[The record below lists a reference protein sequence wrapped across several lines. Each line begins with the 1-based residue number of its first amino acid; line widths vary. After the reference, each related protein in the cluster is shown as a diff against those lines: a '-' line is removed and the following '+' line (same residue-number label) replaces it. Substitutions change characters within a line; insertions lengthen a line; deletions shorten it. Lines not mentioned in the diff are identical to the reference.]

1 MAKIIGIDLGTTNS
15 EAAYMEGGAPRII
28 PSAEGSA
35 YGGKMFRSVVASTKD
50 GILVGEPAKRQAV
63 LNPDRTVMQIKR
75 KMGTDYKVV
84 IDGKVYTP
92 QEISAM
98 ILRKIK
104 TDAEA
109 FLGQPVNQ
117 AVITVPA
124 YCNDNQRQATKD
136 AGKIAGLDVLRLVNE
151 PTAAAL
157 AYGLDKK
164 GEGKIGVLDLGGGTF
179 DVTLMEMGE
188 GVFEVIATSGDT
200 QLGGMDMDNAII
212 QWLAAEFR
220 AEHGVDISS
229 DKQAMQR
236 LRDAGEKAKIE
247 LTSATETTINL
258 PFIAQKSGQPV
269 HLEKKVTR
277 AKLDQLIEPVLNR
290 LDAPIRQSFKDAGWQ
305 YRDVNHVIL
314 VGGPTRMPA
323 VQSRFEKILSRPAER
338 TVDPMQ
344 CVALGAAIQAAVLSG
359 EVKDILLLDVT
370 PLSLGVETKGGIF
383 TKLIERN
390 TTIPTRKSEIFTTAA
405 DGQTSVEVHALQGER
420 AMAGDNVSLGRFY
433 LTGIP
438 PAPAGVPKIEV
449 TFDIDANGILN
460 VSAKDMATGKTE
472 KLTIVA
478 PQRMD
483 KGKID
488 SAVRDAE
495 SHAEE
500 DRRRREF
507 VELRNHADQ
516 LVYATE
522 KLLKEHGSTV
532 SEATRKAVEEKLEA
546 LRKVLTTDDISQ
558 LRAAIDALNQ
568 AAQKIGVEMYGKGGP
583 AEAPPPGAGDSGGPS
598 DPGVVDADVEDIF
611 GRDLFESFF
620 GRGGG
625 LSGSLFGQFFGGVGG
640 PVGRRR
646 GPAPGQDAR
655 LEVEL
660 SLEEVA
666 RGGRKEVT
674 LHYPMTC
681 PACRGTGAEGERLVT
696 CPTCN
701 GRGQVSN
708 AQRRGYSQFITIT
721 TCPKCNG
728 RGQWPEHPCPRCSGE
743 GRIAEQRT
751 IAVEIPP
758 GVPDGVQLRVPGP
771 GLAGDAGAAPG
782 DPYLAV
788 HVRPDERVAP
798 DGEDS
803 IYELPITLSQRALVA

>member
-15 EAAYMEGGAPRII
+15 EAAYMEGGAPKII

-35 YGGKMFRSVVASTKD
+35 YGGKMFPSVVAFTK
-50 GILVGEPAKRQAV
+50 GGVLVGEPAKRQAV
-63 LNPDRTVMQIKR
+63 LDPDRTVVEDKR
-75 KMGTDYKVV
+75 EMGTGYKVR
-84 IDGKVYTP
+84 IEGEDYTP
-92 QEISAM
+92 PENSAM
-98 ILRKIK
+98 ILREVK
-104 TDAEA
+104 TEAE
-109 FLGQPVNQ
+109 
-117 AVITVPA
+117 
-124 YCNDNQRQATKD
+124 
-136 AGKIAGLDVLRLVNE
+136 
-151 PTAAAL
+151 
-157 AYGLDKK
+157 
-164 GEGKIGVLDLGGGTF
+164 
-179 DVTLMEMGE
+179 
-188 GVFEVIATSGDT
+188 
-200 QLGGMDMDNAII
+200 
-212 QWLAAEFR
+212 EFP
-220 AEHGVDISS
+220 GPP

-247 LTSATETTINL
+247 LTSATETAINL

-277 AKLDQLIEPVLNR
+277 AKLEQLIEPVLNR
-290 LDAPIRQSFKDAGWQ
+290 LDAPIRQAFKDAGWQ

-390 TTIPTRKSEIFTTAA
+390 RTTPNRKSEIFTTAA
-405 DGQTSVEVHALQGER
+405 DGQTSVEVHVLQGER

-460 VSAKDMATGKTE
+460 VSAKDMATGKME

-500 DRRRREF
+500 DRRRRDF

-522 KLLKEHGSTV
+522 KLLKEHGSAV
-532 SEATRKAVEEKLEA
+532 SEATRKAVEEKLEV
-546 LRKVLTTDDISQ
+546 LRKVLTTDDISV
-558 LRAAIDALNQ
+558 LRAAVEALNQ
-568 AAQKIGVEMYGKGGP
+568 EAQKIGVEMYGKGGP
-583 AEAPPPGAGDSGGPS
+583 AEAPPPGAGDSGGSS
-598 DPGVVDADVEDIF
+598 DPGVVDADFEDV
-611 GRDLFESFF
+611 D
-620 GRGGG
+620 
-625 LSGSLFGQFFGGVGG
+625 
-640 PVGRRR
+640 
-646 GPAPGQDAR
+646 
-655 LEVEL
+655 
-660 SLEEVA
+660 
-666 RGGRKEVT
+666 K
-674 LHYPMTC
+674 
-681 PACRGTGAEGERLVT
+681 
-696 CPTCN
+696 
-701 GRGQVSN
+701 
-708 AQRRGYSQFITIT
+708 
-721 TCPKCNG
+721 K
-728 RGQWPEHPCPRCSGE
+728 
-743 GRIAEQRT
+743 
-751 IAVEIPP
+751 
-758 GVPDGVQLRVPGP
+758 
-771 GLAGDAGAAPG
+771 
-782 DPYLAV
+782 
-788 HVRPDERVAP
+788 
-798 DGEDS
+798 
-803 IYELPITLSQRALVA
+803 

>member
-15 EAAYMEGGAPRII
+15 EAAYMEGGTPRII

-35 YGGKMFRSVVASTKD
+35 YGGKMFPSVVAFTKD
-50 GILVGEPAKRQAV
+50 GVLVGEPAKRQAV
-63 LNPDRTVMQIKR
+63 LNPDKTVMQIKR
-75 KMGTDYKVV
+75 KMGTDYKVR
-84 IDGKVYTP
+84 IEGKDYTP

-124 YCNDNQRQATKD
+124 YFNDNQRQATKD

-164 GEGKIGVLDLGGGTF
+164 GEGKIAVLDLGGGTF

-188 GVFEVIATSGDT
+188 GVFEVIATAGDT
-200 QLGGMDMDNAII
+200 QLGGMDMDNAIV
-212 QWLAAEFR
+212 QWLVAEFR

-236 LRDAGEKAKIE
+236 LRDAGEKGQIE
-247 LTSATETTINL
+247 LTSATETTINF
-258 PFIAQKSGQPV
+258 PVIAPK
-269 HLEKKVTR
+269 LE
-277 AKLDQLIEPVLNR
+277 QLIEPVLNR
-290 LDAPIRQSFKDAGWQ
+290 LDAPIRQAFKDAEWQ

-323 VQSRFEKILSRPAER
+323 VQSRFEKILGRPAER

-405 DGQTSVEVHALQGER
+405 DGQTSVEVHVLQGER

-546 LRKVLTTDDISQ
+546 LRKVLTTDDISE
-558 LRAAIDALNQ
+558 LRAAIDALNH
-568 AAQKIGVEMYGKGGP
+568 AAQQIGVEMYGKGGP
-583 AEAPPPGAGDSGGPS
+583 TEAPPPGAGDSGGSS
-598 DPGVVDADVEDIF
+598 DPGVVDADFEDV
-611 GRDLFESFF
+611 D
-620 GRGGG
+620 
-625 LSGSLFGQFFGGVGG
+625 
-640 PVGRRR
+640 
-646 GPAPGQDAR
+646 
-655 LEVEL
+655 
-660 SLEEVA
+660 
-666 RGGRKEVT
+666 K
-674 LHYPMTC
+674 
-681 PACRGTGAEGERLVT
+681 
-696 CPTCN
+696 
-701 GRGQVSN
+701 
-708 AQRRGYSQFITIT
+708 
-721 TCPKCNG
+721 K
-728 RGQWPEHPCPRCSGE
+728 
-743 GRIAEQRT
+743 
-751 IAVEIPP
+751 
-758 GVPDGVQLRVPGP
+758 
-771 GLAGDAGAAPG
+771 
-782 DPYLAV
+782 
-788 HVRPDERVAP
+788 
-798 DGEDS
+798 
-803 IYELPITLSQRALVA
+803 